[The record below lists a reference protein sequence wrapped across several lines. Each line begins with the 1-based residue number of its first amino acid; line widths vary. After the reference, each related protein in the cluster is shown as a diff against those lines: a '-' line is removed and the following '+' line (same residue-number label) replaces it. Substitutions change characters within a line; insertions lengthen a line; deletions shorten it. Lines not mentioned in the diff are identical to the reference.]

1 MKHHMTIVATLV
13 LGAILST
20 PALAQHGRGGG
31 KPATTGLEHAETKA
45 NSHGQR
51 GIENAETKQA
61 AHKNGHKDKDK
72 NKKHKKH
79 HHSH

>member
-1 MKHHMTIVATLV
+1 MKYLMTILATLV
-13 LGAILST
+13 FGAVLST

-31 KPATTGLEHAETKA
+31 RPATTGLEHAETRA

-61 AHKNGHKDKDK
+61 EHKKGHTDKDK
-72 NKKHKKH
+72 SKKHKKH